1 MMCHMSL
8 TQWNAFVEVCRT
20 GSIRAAAEATGFT
33 QPGLSR
39 QVAALEREVGVRL
52 LDRGARGV
60 TPTPA
65 GAALLPHARLVV
77 NEARR
82 GRDAARTATER
93 PASPGARAP
102 CRRRPPRWCP
112 SAISRLRESG
122 GPEVTVVSR
131 ITPQLGPMVVSRELD
146 AAVVTDAPP
155 GLPRDPELRALHLG
169 DDESVVVAAADHPLA
184 GTDRVDVR
192 LLAGDTWIEDNVGS
206 EIMVRQLAARAGF
219 EPVIS
224 FTADDLIGK
233 TGMAAAGLGVA
244 LVPDLLVPALR
255 PDLAVLRLKRPVR
268 RGIYLISRKD
278 RDGLDELVDALS
290 ASALGA
296 SGGHVTP
303 AGQGTGHRVRVTGSS
318 RRVSLAGLRTA

>member
-1 MMCHMSL
+1 MSL

-82 GRDAARTATER
+82 GRDAARTATE
-93 PASPGARAP
+93 PLASLVLGAV
-102 CRRRPPRWCP
+102 P
-112 SAISRLRESG
+112 SATASLVPQAIRRLRESG

-131 ITPQLGPMVVSRELD
+131 ITPQLGPMVVRRELD

-169 DDESVVVAAADHPLA
+169 DDESVVVAAADHPLDHSPV
-184 GTDRVDVR
+184 GEDRIDVR
-192 LLAGDTWIEDNVGS
+192 VLAGETWIEDNVGS

-224 FTADDLIGK
+224 FSADDLIGK
-233 TGMAAAGLGVA
+233 TGMAAAGLGIA

-255 PDLAVLRLKRPVR
+255 PDLVVLRLKRPVR
-268 RGIYLISRKD
+268 RGIYLIARKERTD
-278 RDGLDELVDALS
+278 LGELVDALTEHW
-290 ASALGA
+290 G
-296 SGGHVTP
+296 
-303 AGQGTGHRVRVTGSS
+303 
-318 RRVSLAGLRTA
+318 

>member
-1 MMCHMSL
+1 MSL

-82 GRDAARTATER
+82 GRDAARTATDR
-93 PASPGARAP
+93 PASLVLGAV
-102 CRRRPPRWCP
+102 P
-112 SAISRLRESG
+112 SATASLVPQAISRLRAAG
-122 GPEVTVVSR
+122 GPDVTVISR

-184 GTDRVDVR
+184 GADRVDVR
-192 LLAGDTWIEDNVGS
+192 RSAGETWIEDNVGS

-219 EPVIS
+219 EP
-224 FTADDLIGK
+224 
-233 TGMAAAGLGVA
+233 
-244 LVPDLLVPALR
+244 
-255 PDLAVLRLKRPVR
+255 
-268 RGIYLISRKD
+268 
-278 RDGLDELVDALS
+278 
-290 ASALGA
+290 
-296 SGGHVTP
+296 
-303 AGQGTGHRVRVTGSS
+303 GSP
-318 RRVSLAGLRTA
+318 

>member
-1 MMCHMSL
+1 MMGRMSL

-60 TPTPA
+60 TPTAA

-82 GRDAARTATER
+82 GRDAARTATDR
-93 PASPGARAP
+93 PASLVLGAV
-102 CRRRPPRWCP
+102 P
-112 SAISRLRESG
+112 SATASLVPQAISRLRESG
-122 GPEVTVVSR
+122 GPDVTVISR
-131 ITPQLGPMVVSRELD
+131 ITPQLGPMVVGRELD

-169 DDESVVVAAADHPLA
+169 DDESVVVAAAGHPLA
-184 GTDRVDVR
+184 GQDRVDVR
-192 LLAGDTWIEDNVGS
+192 LLAGETWIEDNVGS

-219 EPVIS
+219 EPRIS

-255 PDLAVLRLKRPVR
+255 PDLAILRLKRPAR
-268 RGIYLISRKD
+268 RGIYLISRKERAD
-278 RDGLDELVDALS
+278 LDGLVEALS
-290 ASALGA
+290 DPSARMA
-296 SGGHVTP
+296 EDE
-303 AGQGTGHRVRVTGSS
+303 RN
-318 RRVSLAGLRTA
+318 

>member
-1 MMCHMSL
+1 MIWRHDGGMSL

-39 QVAALEREVGVRL
+39 QVAALEREIGVRL

-82 GRDAARTATER
+82 GGDAARTATDR
-93 PASPGARAP
+93 PASLVLGAV
-102 CRRRPPRWCP
+102 P
-112 SAISRLRESG
+112 SATASLVPQAISRLRESG
-122 GPEVTVVSR
+122 GPDVTVISR

-155 GLPRDPELRALHLG
+155 GLPRDPELRAVHLG

-184 GTDRVDVR
+184 GKDRVDVR
-192 LLAGDTWIEDNVGS
+192 LLASETWIEDNVGS

-244 LVPDLLVPALR
+244 LVPDLMLPALR
-255 PDLAVLRLKRPVR
+255 PDLTVLRLKKPAR
-268 RGIYLISRKD
+268 RGIYLISRTD
-278 RDGLDELVDALS
+278 RAGLDPLVDALT
-290 ASALGA
+290 ASLGKD
-296 SGGHVTP
+296 GGDE
-303 AGQGTGHRVRVTGSS
+303 RS
-318 RRVSLAGLRTA
+318 